1 MDKKYMKRAIELA
14 LRGSGFTNPN
24 PLVGAVIVKN
34 GKIIG
39 EGFHRRYGAL
49 HAERDALKNCTED
62 ARGADM
68 YVTLEPCC
76 HYGKQPPC
84 THAVAQAGIKNVYIG
99 SYDPNPLVS
108 GKGTAYLRE
117 KGINVTEN
125 VLRKECDE
133 INRIFFHYITQKR
146 PYVILKAAMSI
157 DGRTATRSGDSKWIT
172 NEISRENVHL
182 TRKRAAAIMVGINT
196 VLADNPM
203 LNCRCENPSQPVRVV
218 CDSRLRIP
226 LDSRLVQTAKE
237 IPLIIACAVNDEEKA
252 EKLHSAGAEVIVTGG
267 GERVDL
273 KELMNI
279 LGEKGIDS
287 VLVEGGSEIHA
298 SILENNLADELNIY
312 IAPKIIG
319 GRNARPAVGGDGIDK
334 MCEAYEYCPPEVMTF
349 GSDIML
355 RYCKRSSERE
365 V

>member
-1 MDKKYMKRAIELA
+1 
-14 LRGSGFTNPN
+14 
-24 PLVGAVIVKN
+24 
-34 GKIIG
+34 
-39 EGFHRRYGAL
+39 
-49 HAERDALKNCTED
+49 
-62 ARGADM
+62 
-68 YVTLEPCC
+68 
-76 HYGKQPPC
+76 
-84 THAVAQAGIKNVYIG
+84 
-99 SYDPNPLVS
+99 
-108 GKGTAYLRE
+108 
-117 KGINVTEN
+117 
-125 VLRKECDE
+125 
-133 INRIFFHYITQKR
+133 
-146 PYVILKAAMSI
+146 
-157 DGRTATRSGDSKWIT
+157 
-172 NEISRENVHL
+172 
-182 TRKRAAAIMVGINT
+182 MVGINT

-226 LDSRLVQTAKE
+226 IDSRLVQTAKE

-252 EKLHSAGAEVIVTGG
+252 EKLCRAGAEVIVTGG
-267 GERVDL
+267 GERVDI

-298 SILENNLADELNIY
+298 SILENKLADELNIY

-334 MCEAYEYCPPEVMTF
+334 MCEAYEYCTPEVMTF